1 MENQKEKE
9 RAVEREGSKMRAAE
23 AVGLAQSTKR
33 TLFLHIES
41 DSDTPP
47 APASLFEGVRGNVGD
62 EARAVIARGIVCTL
76 TKKSTD
82 FEMLTSAYPEIGEP
96 GKSS

>member
-1 MENQKEKE
+1 
-9 RAVEREGSKMRAAE
+9 MRAAE

-33 TLFLHIES
+33 TLFLNIES
-41 DSDTPP
+41 DSDDSDTPP